1 MEGLLIVI
9 VSRQNWSRNWF
20 LIPDSN
26 VYNGINSGRIKTLK
40 NVWDNWDL
48 ETVFQLKLYGIIRRI
63 LWIK

>member
-20 LIPDSN
+20 LIADSN